1 MTFLNS
7 KGAFPMSK
15 KVLLIGGMCALLAA
29 AVTVAVLSAVL
40 GDAWADEKKGDEKV
54 ITTASGLKY
63 VERKVGDGK
72 EAKSGATVY
81 VHYTGTLED
90 GKKFDSSLDR
100 GKPIDFTLGQGDVIK
115 GWDEGIAGMKVGG
128 KRKLIIPAKL
138 GYGEKGRPP
147 VIPGNATL
155 IFEVELVDVK

>member
-1 MTFLNS
+1 
-7 KGAFPMSK
+7 
-15 KVLLIGGMCALLAA
+15 
-29 AVTVAVLSAVL
+29 
-40 GDAWADEKKGDEKV
+40 
-54 ITTASGLKY
+54 
-63 VERKVGDGK
+63 
-72 EAKSGATVY
+72 
-81 VHYTGTLED
+81 
-90 GKKFDSSLDR
+90 
-100 GKPIDFTLGQGDVIK
+100 VIK